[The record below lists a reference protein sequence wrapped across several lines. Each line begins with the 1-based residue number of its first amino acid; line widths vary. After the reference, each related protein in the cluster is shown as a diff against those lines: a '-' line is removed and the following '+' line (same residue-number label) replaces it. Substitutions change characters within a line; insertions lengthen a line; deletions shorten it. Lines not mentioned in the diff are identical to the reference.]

1 MVTNELE
8 ITDDETLSYHPP
20 MPRPNL
26 LPGVT
31 GTTTPPAV
39 VIDSRKAVRRARR
52 RAILRDLLDLS
63 LLGGVDYLF
72 LHWPG
77 THVPLLDRHD
87 SLMLLVGANVAVIGY
102 VWISRAMPRWSARR
116 IAATW
121 CLAERARFF
130 ASERHQQLS
139 KQHQ

>member
-1 MVTNELE
+1 MLE
-8 ITDDETLSYHPP
+8 ITDPQSLSYHPP
-20 MPRPNL
+20 MTRPNL

-31 GTTTPPAV
+31 ETAAPPAV
-39 VIDSRKAVRRARR
+39 VTDSRKAIKRARR
-52 RAILRDLLDLS
+52 NAILRDLLDLS

-77 THVPLLDRHD
+77 THVPLLDRQD
-87 SLMLLVGANVAVIGY
+87 SMMLLVGANIVVIGY
-102 VWISRAMPRWSARR
+102 VWISRAIPRWSARR

-130 ASERHQQLS
+130 ASERHEQLS
-139 KQHQ
+139 K